1 MAGRENQPST
11 RESEMKQPKFVSWLG
26 SMLENA
32 DLALAETDLS
42 GSLVKANETVVGVLE
57 DEALRRLYA
66 VQHGIRT
73 TVLQR
78 FDAHGAEHD
87 RGAPHDESVCR
98 AAVSELSA
106 MAKDADLVKDI
117 FWRDL
122 REAFPAAETS
132 IGIRAGWQVV
142 SIKEQERRSSG
153 ISIISIGDLLGL

>member
-1 MAGRENQPST
+1 
-11 RESEMKQPKFVSWLG
+11 MKQPKFVSWLG

-32 DLALAETDLS
+32 DLVAAETDLS
-42 GSLVKANETVVGVLE
+42 GSLVKANETVVGTLT

-78 FDAHGAEHD
+78 YDAHGAEHD

-98 AAVSELSA
+98 AAVSELNA
-106 MAKDADLVKDI
+106 MARDADLIKDI

-122 REAFPAAETS
+122 REAFPAAAETS

-142 SIKEQERRSSG
+142 SFEERRRSPG
-153 ISIISIGDLLGL
+153 ISIVSIGGSGLADILGGLD